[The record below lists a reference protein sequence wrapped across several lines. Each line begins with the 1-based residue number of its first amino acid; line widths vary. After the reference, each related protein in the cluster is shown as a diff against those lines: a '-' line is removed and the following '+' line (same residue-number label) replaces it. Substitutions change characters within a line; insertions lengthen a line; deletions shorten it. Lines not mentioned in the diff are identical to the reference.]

1 MSNTFNID
9 SLPTIPS
16 SWTAPTSC
24 FASTLYYRVLLSGGY
39 FSNLYGTPTPVLTGN
54 VPTGDCFPPSFTINT
69 PYQTDGDCPSGYTR
83 ACATAG
89 PDRSG
94 KPVSTVTCCP
104 SVTGNAFSFMCKDHE
119 YGCHGT
125 GTVGAVWT
133 GVITDIGIPTPT
145 EEPVTRTP
153 FTVEGIEAWGIKF
166 ISVAPTTVPTSTAT
180 SSLSLPTTTAPA
192 TTAPATT
199 QASPTGSLQND
210 SNNSSAGLSTGA
222 IVGIAIGAAA
232 GNGILALVVYL
243 LVRNKRR
250 RQNNGNNYASTTNNQ
265 KHFSSN
271 EPNDRYN
278 YPVGVNDGRIHEA
291 PLGPGQRQTWEL
303 QG

>member
-133 GVITDIGIPTPT
+133 GGT
-145 EEPVTRTP
+145 
-153 FTVEGIEAWGIKF
+153 
-166 ISVAPTTVPTSTAT
+166 
-180 SSLSLPTTTAPA
+180 
-192 TTAPATT
+192 
-199 QASPTGSLQND
+199 ND
-210 SNNSSAGLSTGA
+210 CANLHRNLKS
-222 IVGIAIGAAA
+222 
-232 GNGILALVVYL
+232 ILADDNCACDNCACDNPSFAH
-243 LVRNKRR
+243 RKPSE
-250 RQNNGNNYASTTNNQ
+250 RQQ
-265 KHFSSN
+265 
-271 EPNDRYN
+271 
-278 YPVGVNDGRIHEA
+278 
-291 PLGPGQRQTWEL
+291 
-303 QG
+303 